1 MAAIPERDFD
11 VAEPAALPPH
21 VAEQYDYQQWLYFD
35 IETIPDQSDDALA
48 KAREH
53 VRPPGNLKK
62 PESIDLWMTENAE
75 AEARKILDKTSF
87 DPAYGHVCTIGWA
100 LNNGPVRVEHA
111 EDTGEEADILRAF
124 FTAMPRHDVTLVGH
138 NIVGFD
144 IPFLIRRAIMLGVE
158 LPSEYALPRDPKPW
172 GFSVFD
178 TMHSWAGS
186 GRGDMISMN
195 RLCGILGIIGKEDFD
210 GSMVAEA
217 WAAGDHMTIAR
228 YCDDDVRRVRAI
240 HQKFMAARF

>member
-1 MAAIPERDFD
+1 MAAIPERDFERY
-11 VAEPAALPPH
+11 EPTVLPRL
-21 VAEQYDYQQWLYFD
+21 VTEQYGWGHWLYFD
-35 IETIPDQSDDALA
+35 IETIPDQSDNALA
-48 KAREH
+48 KAREQ
-53 VRPPGNLKK
+53 VKPPATLKK
-62 PESIDLWMTENAE
+62 QESIDLWMTENAE
-75 AEARKILDKTSF
+75 AKAREILSKTSF
-87 DPAYGHVCTIGWA
+87 DAAAGHVCTIGWA
-100 LNNGPVRVEHA
+100 INDGPVRVEHA
-111 EDTGEEADILRAF
+111 EYTGEEADILRTF
-124 FTAMPRHDVTLVGH
+124 FAAMPKRDVTLVGH

-158 LPSEYALPRDPKPW
+158 LPSERAMPRDPKPW
-172 GFSVFD
+172 GPVFD
-178 TMHSWAGS
+178 TMHAWAGN